1 MAEIDFFGHTHDGR
15 DVHVVRLAQG
25 GMRVEFLT
33 YGARIHGLSIGASP
47 NMAGHAI
54 DLSSYEGTA
63 LYTGAIVAPVINRI
77 AGGAADIGGRRYQFE
92 LNEHGRNTLHSG
104 HTGTQARVW
113 QIAEYGRDWVTFAV
127 MLQDGEGGFPG
138 VRVIRVTY
146 RLLTDCMLQVRIEA
160 RTDAPTLMNPALHSQ
175 WNLDG
180 SDLWTGHRLSV
191 AARRYLPITAE
202 KIPTGQVAEV
212 TGTPFDLRGLKAPDP
227 GLDHNYCFPANATT
241 PVPVADLVGRS
252 GRRLRVYS
260 DAPGLQVYCG
270 GLSSIALEPQMWP
283 DAPHHEDF
291 PSILLMPDQIFR
303 QESHYLFD
311 I

>member
-1 MAEIDFFGHTHDGR
+1 M
-15 DVHVVRLAQG
+15 RLARG

-33 YGARIHGLSIGASP
+33 YGARVHGLSIGASP

-54 DLSSYEGTA
+54 DLASYESTA
-63 LYTGAIVAPVINRI
+63 VYTGAVIGPVINRI
-77 AGGAADIGGRRYQFE
+77 SGGAADIAGQRHRFE
-92 LNEHGRNTLHSG
+92 VNEYGRNTLHSG
-104 HTGTQARVW
+104 SAGTQSRVW
-113 QIAEYGRDWVTFAV
+113 QIAEHGRDWVTFSI

-138 VRVIRVTY
+138 VRIIRTTY

-160 RTDAPTLMNPALHSQ
+160 KTDAPTLMNPALHSQ

-180 SDLWTGHRLSV
+180 TDLWTGHRLSV
-191 AARRYLPITAE
+191 AARHYLPTTSE

-212 TGTPFDLRGLKAPDP
+212 AGTPFDLRGLRAPDP
-227 GLDHNYCFPANATT
+227 GLDHNYCFPLNATS
-241 PVPVADLVGRS
+241 PMPVAELVGRS

-270 GLSSIALEPQMWP
+270 ALSSIALEPQLWP
-283 DAPHHEDF
+283 DAATQPEF
-291 PSILLMPDQIFR
+291 PSILLGPDRIFR

-311 I
+311 T